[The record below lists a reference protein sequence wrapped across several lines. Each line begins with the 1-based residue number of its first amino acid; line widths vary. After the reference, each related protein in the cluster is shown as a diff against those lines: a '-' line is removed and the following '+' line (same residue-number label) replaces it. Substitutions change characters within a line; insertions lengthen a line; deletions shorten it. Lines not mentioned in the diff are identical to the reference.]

1 MLFLCSKM
9 NKTSRLQ
16 LVTNF
21 SLRLSRQSEKS
32 TKRDRLLEGFQL
44 FYDDYV
50 DQTKILEE

>member
-9 NKTSRLQ
+9 NMTSRLQ

-32 TKRDRLLEGFQL
+32 TKRDGLPEGFQL